1 MNEDQDWNQIENA
14 WKASSPIAS
23 DIAQAVKQVQSDDR
37 AAACR
42 LWISISAACVAIV
55 VITSWCA
62 FYRSVE
68 TYTFTVIAWS
78 AVFSL
83 GSYLLSSRESASD
96 LMAETSTALERRAR
110 SLSRAAKLLEFGR
123 TLIGVE
129 ILICAGFWIALH
141 HRDLAS
147 VLRMTGG
154 ILFAGISLYLV
165 FTRILARTRGELRG
179 LESIATDLRK
189 ASD

>member
-1 MNEDQDWNQIENA
+1 MNEDQDWNHLENA
-14 WKASSPIAS
+14 WKESSPIAS
-23 DIAQAVKQVQSDDR
+23 DVAQAVKQVKTDDR
-37 AAACR
+37 MAACR
-42 LWISISAACVAIV
+42 WWISISAVSVAIAM
-55 VITSWCA
+55 ITWWCA
-62 FYRSVE
+62 LYRSVE

-78 AVFSL
+78 AVLSL
-83 GSYLLSSRESASD
+83 GSYLLSSRGSASD
-96 LMAETSTALERRAR
+96 LAAETTTALERRVR
-110 SLSRAAKLLEFGR
+110 SLSRAAQLLEFGR

-129 ILICAGFWIALH
+129 VLICAGFWIALH

-147 VLRMTGG
+147 VLKVTGG

-189 ASD
+189 GD